1 MSETPTRMLI
11 KIEKERPLDLLDLT
25 TSLSAIADEYR
36 RFSGDEHARLYVE
49 SITEG
54 SVIAQLFS
62 MAREVMQAGAP
73 FLPIALDSLAPFLGH
88 WGGILTGLA
97 NYGRGL
103 SSDELI
109 RAIGKATLRHAKDF
123 VAPAVNGNT
132 IEISGENNSVTVNQ
146 IVIGPEAGADIARNA
161 AHLLAGPL
169 PSEMRFENEPLRLYQ
184 VRDAKAGDLGFIDRF
199 SEKPKRLTFGSDVV
213 KNEMLH
219 GESSPFDVFFF
230 VTGFA
235 KTAGGEI
242 ASYNIE
248 KIDGV
253 TLRNVA

>member
-1 MSETPTRMLI
+1 MLI

-25 TSLSAIADEYR
+25 ASLSAVADEYR
-36 RFSGDEHARLYVE
+36 RFSGDERARLYVE
-49 SITEG
+49 SITES
-54 SVIAQLFS
+54 SVLARLVS
-62 MAREVMQAGAP
+62 MSGDVLAVGAP
-73 FLPIALDSLAPFLGH
+73 LIPLALDSLAPFMGH

-103 SSDELI
+103 GSDEFVRSLD
-109 RAIGKATLRHAKDF
+109 KSSLRHAKDF

-132 IEISGENNSVTVNQ
+132 IKVSGENNTVTVNQ
-146 IVIGPEAGADIARNA
+146 VVISPEVGGDIARNA
-161 AHLLAGPL
+161 THLLAGEL
-169 PSEMRFENEPLRLYQ
+169 PGEMRFENEPLRLYQ

-199 SEKPKRLTFGSDVV
+199 SEKPKRLIFASEVV

-230 VTGFA
+230 VTGLA

-242 ASYNIE
+242 ASYSVEEIN
-248 KIDGV
+248 GV
-253 TLRNVA
+253 TARDAA